1 MAQRL
6 LSSLKRGLDEL
17 EAHYGSDQ
25 SLSSQLPPLKKRTQ
39 RLHARKEDAFNER
52 ANEIMED
59 TDATCNDAIHVL
71 KSKLGIYSF
80 QTELAS
86 GSAEVRQLAHEVLT
100 DLDATKA
107 KLLQAGQAVRDMEL
121 ARYLNDGLVG
131 QMKTLSG
138 ILNHVEKQ
146 LADEKTKSK
155 KSLADANDKI
165 SELQQLRSTFDAAM
179 QILED
184 MFKGR
189 EKELEAELRQ
199 ASDVN
204 DSLRGQLAAEKAVV
218 EDKKAALSKLRWKMV
233 LDAVLLRVRDARL
246 QAGRRALEE
255 HQN

>member
-1 MAQRL
+1 M
-6 LSSLKRGLDEL
+6 
-17 EAHYGSDQ
+17 
-25 SLSSQLPPLKKRTQ
+25 
-39 RLHARKEDAFNER
+39 EDA
-52 ANEIMED
+52 
-59 TDATCNDAIHVL
+59 DATCNDAIHVL

-121 ARYLNDGLVG
+121 ARYLNDGLVE

-204 DSLRGQLAAEKAVV
+204 DSLRGQLAAEKAVA